1 MYLKMKTS
9 LLLLSAAFSLC
20 GASAVMAQG
29 QMNMICSSPQKICD
43 IVTREFSKAT
53 GIDTS
58 FIRLSTGEAYARIRA
73 EARNP
78 KADVWFSG
86 TNEPHYQAAF
96 EGLTHSYKSPH
107 IANLLPQ
114 AQKMAEDT
122 DYRSVSYGM
131 GAIGFV
137 YNTQVLEEKNI
148 PEPKCWADLLKP
160 EFKGEIAFSNP
171 NTAGTGYST
180 LVSLVALMGE
190 DEAFDYMKKLN
201 ANVASY
207 TKSGQAVASQ
217 PGQGEVALGIAFL
230 SNANMVVA
238 QGFPLVTTTP
248 CEGTGYALH
257 GVSIIEGAR
266 NLDQAKVFMDWIL
279 SPEGQAAEASSK
291 SYIYPTAIGTKRL
304 ELTEDI
310 TQIKLLDLDQKFY
323 GAPEKRKE
331 LLGRW
336 DREIGAIAG
345 R

>member
-1 MYLKMKTS
+1 MYFGTRILPS
-9 LLLLSAAFSLC
+9 LLGGVLFAFSAH
-20 GASAVMAQG
+20 GALAQG
-29 QMNMICSSPQKICD
+29 RMNMICSSPQKVCD
-43 IVTREFSKAT
+43 IVVREFSQAT

-73 EARNP
+73 EMRNP
-78 KADVWFSG
+78 KADIWFSG

-96 EGLTHSYKSPH
+96 EKLTHSYKSPN

-122 DYRSVSYGM
+122 DYRSVPFGM

-137 YNTQVLEEKNI
+137 YNTQVLKEKNI

-190 DEAFDYMKKLN
+190 DEAFDYMKALN
-201 ANVASY
+201 DNVASY

-217 PGQGEVALGIAFL
+217 PGQGEVAVGIAFL

-266 NLDQAKVFMDWIL
+266 NLEQAKVFMDWIL
-279 SPEGQAAEASSK
+279 SPEGQAAEVSSK
-291 SYIYPTAIGTKRL
+291 SYIHPTAKGTQRL
-304 ELTEDI
+304 DLMEDM
-310 TQIKLLDLDQKFY
+310 TQIKLVDLDQKLY
-323 GAPEKRKE
+323 GSPEKRKE